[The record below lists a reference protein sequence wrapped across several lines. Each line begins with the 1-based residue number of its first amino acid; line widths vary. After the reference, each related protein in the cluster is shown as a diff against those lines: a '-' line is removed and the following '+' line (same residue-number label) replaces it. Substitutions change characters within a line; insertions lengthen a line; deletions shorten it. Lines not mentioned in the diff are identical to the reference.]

1 MDIDPGKAVI
11 FKNDKEGVEKRPDY
25 RGELVTPSGEHLRI
39 SLWVNEAKSG
49 QKYFGGKVDA
59 FEQNGTTPDEAR
71 QAAAAAKSA
80 DDDIPFRRLP
90 IPDMEVRRRDLFVGD
105 RWLA

>member
-11 FKNDKEGVEKRPDY
+11 FKNDKEGNEKRPDY

-39 SLWVNEAKSG
+39 SLWVNEAKSSG

-59 FEQNGTTPDEAR
+59 VEQNGTSLTEAR
-71 QAAAAAKSA
+71 EATAAAKSA
-80 DDDIPFRRLP
+80 DDDIPF
-90 IPDMEVRRRDLFVGD
+90 
-105 RWLA
+105 